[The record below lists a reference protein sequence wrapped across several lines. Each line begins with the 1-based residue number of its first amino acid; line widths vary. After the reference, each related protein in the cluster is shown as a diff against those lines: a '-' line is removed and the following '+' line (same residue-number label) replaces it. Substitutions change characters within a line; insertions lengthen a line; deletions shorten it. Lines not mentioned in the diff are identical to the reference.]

1 LKRRAKADEP
11 KNENHSNENHP
22 ASSYRKKFDGCRICR
37 MAPGPLVLPEKE
49 NAMDRNTPEV
59 TATGWLIGGAALGA
73 LAMFLADPERG
84 QSRRA
89 VAATK
94 LSDALTDTRDYLGSK
109 TTDLSDRLKETTER
123 FRDTTD
129 DLTDRVKSTASE
141 LSGRAKSKASD
152 MADRGGGFGSSFGT
166 SSIGGSSG
174 HSGSSGSS
182 HSGSNWRKDYD
193 AHPITGTSIRLGGES
208 YWEKAASRELWM
220 IGGAI
225 LGALGMYLADPDMGT
240 HRRTMASNKLRT
252 LKPGMGS
259 ESDSDS
265 TLAGSTDDTGPY
277 ATSGGVSGTGT
288 ISDNVKT
295 QGSDSTSTRH

>member
-1 LKRRAKADEP
+1 
-11 KNENHSNENHP
+11 
-22 ASSYRKKFDGCRICR
+22 
-37 MAPGPLVLPEKE
+37 
-49 NAMDRNTPEV
+49 MDRNTPEV

-84 QSRRA
+84 QTRRA

-109 TTDLSDRLKETTER
+109 TTDLSDRLKGTTER

-141 LSGRAKSKASD
+141 LSGRVKAKTSD
-152 MADRGGGFGSSFGT
+152 MADRDRSSFGST
-166 SSIGGSSG
+166 LGTGSSG
-174 HSGSSGSS
+174 GNSGAS
-182 HSGSNWRKDYD
+182 HASSNWRKDYD

-265 TLAGSTDDTGPY
+265 TVAGSTDDTGPY
-277 ATSGGVSGTGT
+277 ATSGGVAGTGKIT
-288 ISDNVKT
+288 DNAKT
-295 QGSDSTSTRH
+295 LGSDSTTTRH